1 MTKLKN
7 IMILGAGAIGA
18 MMAGLLADAGYAVEI
33 LCDEQRK
40 ARYAK
45 DNFIIN
51 GKTYKFNYVTL
62 DQVKTPPD
70 LMIAATKQY
79 DLKNAIAG
87 VDTIVDDHT
96 MVMSLLN
103 GIDSEAMIGQVVGHE
118 KVIYAFI
125 VQTDATKS
133 GNRLSYASSGI
144 VSYGEADKTKTERLS
159 DIAELFSAIGIAYK
173 IEDNILKEQWWK
185 YILNIG
191 MNQVSAV
198 MGAPYGVFHENVEIR
213 ELAGKAMHEAI
224 IVAKAKGIDIGDDMI
239 PGVFEIVGKLAKD
252 GMTSMLQDVTAGR
265 KTEVDMLAG
274 QLIKMGKELGI
285 PTPVN
290 EVLFLQLKIKEAM
303 ADNQ

>member
-1 MTKLKN
+1 MTKINN

-33 LCDEQRK
+33 LCDGERK
-40 ARYAK
+40 ARYEK
-45 DNFIIN
+45 DGFIIN
-51 GKTYKFNYVTL
+51 GKPYAFNYVTL
-62 DQVKTPPD
+62 SDVKTPPD
-70 LMIAATKQY
+70 FIIAATKQY
-79 DLKNAIAG
+79 DLKSAIAG
-87 VDTIVDDHT
+87 LNKIIDDHT

-103 GIDSEAMIGQVVGHE
+103 GIDSEAMIGGVVGQE
-118 KVIYAFI
+118 KVIPAFI
-125 VQTDATKS
+125 VQTDATKA
-133 GNRLSYASSGI
+133 GNRLAYASSGVI
-144 VSYGEADKTKTERLS
+144 SFGEADKRKTERLK
-159 DIAELFSAIGIAYK
+159 DIAELFSAIGIAYR
-173 IEDNILKEQWWK
+173 IEDDILKEQWWK

-198 MGAPYGVFHENVEIR
+198 MGAPYGVFHENAEIR

-224 IVAKAKGIDIGDDMI
+224 LVAKTKGIDIGDDMI
-239 PGVFEIVGKLAKD
+239 PGVFEIVGRLAKD

-274 QLIKMGKELGI
+274 QLIRMGKELGI

-303 ADNQ
+303 AGNK